1 MTNGSSYVGKYL
13 RISSYIRK
21 PFPIND
27 FATAPLWISLY
38 MKKIFFSFLSVHI
51 KAELGSEVPQLSFQE
66 YIVWCLV
73 QCTPRLIQKWK
84 KRHKTRDTRSLCWR
98 VSEALQVYFLCK
110 NRFSVT
116 ATHQADSLRLV
127 RVDEAS
133 VPSRWPPPVWF
144 GKCIFLWGPAT
155 K

>member
-1 MTNGSSYVGKYL
+1 
-13 RISSYIRK
+13 
-21 PFPIND
+21 
-27 FATAPLWISLY
+27 

-98 VSEALQVYFLCK
+98 RRACEALQVFISCA
-110 NRFSVT
+110 RTGS
-116 ATHQADSLRLV
+116 
-127 RVDEAS
+127 
-133 VPSRWPPPVWF
+133 PWPPHTRRTAWD
-144 GKCIFLWGPAT
+144 W
-155 K
+155 